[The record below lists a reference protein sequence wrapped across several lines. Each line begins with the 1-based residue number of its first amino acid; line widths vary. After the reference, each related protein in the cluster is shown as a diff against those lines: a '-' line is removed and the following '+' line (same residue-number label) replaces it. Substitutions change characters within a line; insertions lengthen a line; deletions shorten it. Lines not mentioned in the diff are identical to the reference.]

1 LDYKVHRETCKG
13 QIKPCPYCDKKFAL
27 KDFDTHC
34 KKCNVCPYCEMNI
47 IQDDLRNHIEKCGG
61 RTEPCPACGK
71 DITLKVGM
79 DNHLNICMGDTKKN
93 TKHEYNK
100 FNINLDL
107 LRMLIFQL
115 IINLNKTIHLK
126 KIRI

>member
-1 LDYKVHRETCKG
+1 M
-13 QIKPCPYCDKKFAL
+13 
-27 KDFDTHC
+27 
-34 KKCNVCPYCEMNI
+34 NVVQYELP
-47 IQDDLRNHIEKCGG
+47 NHIEKCGG

-71 DITLKVGM
+71 NITLKVGM
-79 DNHLNICMGDTKKN
+79 DNHLKICIGD
-93 TKHEYNK
+93 KHEYNK

-115 IINLNKTIHLK
+115 IINIIVNLWNTIHLK